1 MARADI
7 AAIAAETGGMSK
19 ANQAGAAMVATFVV
33 GHGEALAGVGVRQ
46 ALREAGLGD
55 LPLDWLAPDVAA
67 DAFFDAHDLD
77 AARARLQAALAGAP
91 VDVIVQPAAG
101 RRKRLLVADMD
112 STMIEQECIDELA
125 GLIGI
130 RDRISAITERAM
142 AGELNFETAL
152 KERVALLAGVTLD
165 QIEMIVARIT
175 LTPGARALVQTMR
188 AHGAHTALV
197 TGGFTQFTAPV
208 AARVGFDETFANRL
222 EIVERALTGV
232 VVEPVQGREGKRAA
246 LVRLRERLGLPC
258 AATLAIGDGAND
270 LDMLQEAG
278 LGVAYHAKPK
288 VAEAA
293 RARINHADLTA
304 LLYAQGYRREDFS
317 P

>member
-1 MARADI
+1 MV
-7 AAIAAETGGMSK
+7 EMSK
-19 ANQAGAAMVATFVV
+19 PESLVATFVA
-33 GHGEALAGVGVRQ
+33 GQGTTLNEAAVLRALRGVGLVP
-46 ALREAGLGD
+46 A
-55 LPLDWLAPDVAA
+55 PLYWLAPDIAA
-67 DAFFDAHDLD
+67 DFFFESGDLAVSRAH
-77 AARARLQAALAGAP
+77 LQAALAGDLI
-91 VDVIVQPAAG
+91 DVVVQPVER
-101 RRKRLLVADMD
+101 RRKKLLVADMD

-142 AGELNFETAL
+142 GGELDFESAL

-165 QIEMIVARIT
+165 QIATLVECIT

-208 AARVGFDETFANRL
+208 ATRIGFHETFANRL
-222 EIVERALTGV
+222 EIVGRALTGV
-232 VVEPVQGREGKRAA
+232 VCDPVQGRAGKRAA
-246 LVRLRERLGLPC
+246 LASLRERLGLTYD
-258 AATLAIGDGAND
+258 ATLAIGDGAND
-270 LDMLQEAG
+270 LDMLGEAG

-293 RARINHADLTA
+293 HARIDHADLTA
-304 LLYAQGYRREDFS
+304 LLYAQGYRREEFLA
-317 P
+317 